1 MRVKPP
7 VSGAEEIVNGCHSY
21 LAILFKND
29 NQYGVLSFHLI
40 IRMVARDG
48 FYQNAY
54 RATKLVIRKKR
65 VLVLKVFNNNL
76 KIVIYTHYHTNNK
89 IICNFLTRIIA

>member
-1 MRVKPP
+1 
-7 VSGAEEIVNGCHSY
+7 
-21 LAILFKND
+21 
-29 NQYGVLSFHLI
+29 
-40 IRMVARDG
+40 MVARDG

-76 KIVIYTHYHTNNK
+76 KIVIYRPHYHTNNK